1 MSWFPNRWMKG
12 ESAGSSI
19 FAVRSTS
26 NPWFPVD
33 LPIFPFTTGHSP
45 NFAPFEPAKVDGLGP
60 WTPWTPWT
68 PGTRI
73 QWDML
78 QGRQLFL
85 WGQPRYRAMEWVWR
99 YQAISLLGWGKGQYL
114 LYIYIYTYIYIH
126 WNYACMYVFMY
137 VCMYACMYVCMYG
150 CMYVCIYAYMYICI
164 YVCMYMYICIY
175 VYMYIC
181 IYVYMYI
188 CIYVYVYIYICKYV
202 YM

>member
-1 MSWFPNRWMKG
+1 MWVCLRIDWSKASWVDHECPSEIGKNCKEFQDKPMSWFPNRWMKG

-33 LPIFPFTTGHSP
+33 LPIFPFTTEWCHSP

-99 YQAISLLGWGKGQYL
+99 YQAISLLVWGRANTY
-114 LYIYIYTYIYIH
+114 YIYIYIES
-126 WNYACMYVFMY
+126 MY
-137 VCMYACMYVCMYG
+137 VCMY
-150 CMYVCIYAYMYICI
+150 I
-164 YVCMYMYICIY
+164 YICIY
-175 VYMYIC
+175 VYMYIYMQIW
-181 IYVYMYI
+181 IYVCMYV
-188 CIYVYVYIYICKYV
+188 CNV
-202 YM
+202 M